1 MFYQFTTSR
10 LAPAVN
16 FYSNAEPEEGKDDN
30 SVFGEVVPA
39 GNEDKMDDKDDDKT
53 KTQGKSNLKILPSR
67 KKKTVTWKE
76 DGDLVDVCF
85 FELDENERGRLC
97 LAFLFFLLSYLI
109 FSFTSCHLYSIVSQF
124 FGHV

>member
-1 MFYQFTTSR
+1 MAS
-10 LAPAVN
+10 AVN

-85 FELDENERGRLC
+85 FELDENERGRLPLSC
-97 LAFLFFLLSYLI
+97 FLIFLAFLFDFFPFFFHNLSPI
-109 FSFTSCHLYSIVSQF
+109 FCRFTVLW
-124 FGHV
+124 